1 MSLII
6 ATGSNLGDKKSNLQN
21 AKKYLTHFY
30 ALIGESQI
38 YQSDAVDYTE
48 QPFFF
53 NQVLEFEEPKQG
65 PSEVMEQLLAIENMM
80 GRRRSTPK
88 GPRIID
94 LDLIFFGHQKF
105 NSANVTLP
113 HPRWDKR
120 DFVYVPLK
128 ELPFSN
134 CSAIAQRDFPQ
145 SQDLIRV

>member
-21 AKKYLTHFY
+21 AKKYLSHFFK
-30 ALIGESQI
+30 LIDESQV
-38 YQSDAVDYTE
+38 YQSEAVDYTN

-53 NQVLEFEEPKQG
+53 NQVLEFQEPRQG
-65 PSEVMEQLLAIENMM
+65 PQEVMRQLLSIEKLM
-80 GRRRSTPK
+80 GRRRDIPK

-94 LDLIFFGHQKF
+94 LDLIFFGNQKF

-120 DFVYVPLK
+120 DFVYIPCL
-128 ELPFSN
+128 LYTSPSPRDATLSRMPS
-134 CSAIAQRDFPQ
+134 SA
-145 SQDLIRV
+145 

>member
-21 AKKYLTHFY
+21 AKKYLSHFFH
-30 ALIGESQI
+30 LVSESQI
-38 YQSDAVDYTE
+38 YQSEAVDYTN

-53 NQVLEFEEPKQG
+53 NQVLEFKEPDQG
-65 PSEVMEQLLAIENMM
+65 PQEVMRQLLSIEKLM
-80 GRRRSTPK
+80 GRRRDIPK

-94 LDLIFFGHQKF
+94 LDLIFFGNQKF

-120 DFVYVPLK
+120 DFVYIPLK
-128 ELPFSN
+128 ELPFSR
-134 CSAIAQRDFPQ
+134 SPFISQRNFPK
-145 SQDLIRV
+145 SIDLIRI